1 MRPSLRSI
9 IPSWI
14 FSQVVTAE
22 SSWCFDPCF
31 FGSTTDAAYKSS
43 CLLSASRSSLSFPS
57 QSSARSGGCIVL
69 DDQSTR
75 AMILLP
81 SFEESSSWMTFFG
94 SLYLYAF
101 LMPRYSPST
110 GFSSAKKSYFQWS
123 VIIRDAVAH
132 SRRVRFDAKDQVK
145 MTQWRWMEGG
155 NFIGSSHS
163 NPKQLLR
170 LYRFVIFNWH
180 LFVYFRLF
188 RPSIATIY
196 AH

>member
-43 CLLSASRSSLSFPS
+43 CLLSASPSSLSFPS
-57 QSSARSGGCIVL
+57 HSSARSGGCIVL
-69 DDQSTR
+69 DDRSTW

-132 SRRVRFDAKDQVK
+132 SRRVAYALTQKIKWKWRNDAG
-145 MTQWRWMEGG
+145 WREEILSVHLIPIQNNCYVCTDLLFLIGIFL
-155 NFIGSSHS
+155 FIFGFSDH
-163 NPKQLLR
+163 Q
-170 LYRFVIFNWH
+170 
-180 LFVYFRLF
+180 
-188 RPSIATIY
+188 
-196 AH
+196 

>member
-1 MRPSLRSI
+1 MLNNFKKNVTSLLRREAYFFAPS
-9 IPSWI
+9 
-14 FSQVVTAE
+14 
-22 SSWCFDPCF
+22 
-31 FGSTTDAAYKSS
+31 K
-43 CLLSASRSSLSFPS
+43 SASELLGCQLGVHTWPLGWVGWAPSFLRGIFELNDFLWLPISLCFPHAKVFSFH
-57 QSSARSGGCIVL
+57 RCLVREEIVL
-69 DDQSTR
+69 S
-75 AMILLP
+75 MIRHHKRR
-81 SFEESSSWMTFFG
+81 G
-94 SLYLYAF
+94 RSLA
-101 LMPRYSPST
+101 
-110 GFSSAKKSYFQWS
+110 
-123 VIIRDAVAH
+123 